1 MALDKADDE
10 ENRRR
15 TFCSTSFYIMSGI
28 FRGVQRRIKPFIAF
42 VAIICLLL
50 GTSVVLAAS
59 EGITDIAVT
68 RDNNDLLVSA
78 LYKGGFTPEIK
89 SEIINGVSREFFYYI
104 VLHRVIPSWLDEEK
118 ASTTIRYSVKYDTL
132 KKQFHVTR
140 DIIGAKEEHVFDSYD
155 EMVEWVSRID
165 KVRFIPLK
173 TLSGN
178 HKYYV
183 SIKAEIKA
191 GKLPFL
197 LRYPLFFIPYS
208 EFSTEWAHS
217 SEFMLKDF
225 K

>member
-1 MALDKADDE
+1 MP
-10 ENRRR
+10 
-15 TFCSTSFYIMSGI
+15 
-28 FRGVQRRIKPFIAF
+28 RRISIS
-42 VAIICLLL
+42 IICILL
-50 GTSVVLAAS
+50 GTSVVLAAP

-165 KVRFIPLK
+165 KVRFIPLR
-173 TLSGN
+173 TLSGK
-178 HKYYV
+178 HRYYV

-191 GKLPFL
+191 GELPFL

-217 SEFMLKDF
+217 NEFMLRDF
-225 K
+225 IK